1 MDLKELY
8 QDIIL
13 EHGKS
18 PRNFGKCEGH
28 NHEAKGHNPL
38 CGDQVHVYL
47 KISKNQKVEE
57 LTFEGS
63 GCAISIAS
71 TSLMTE
77 LVKGKSLDTATRII
91 NEFLNMIKS
100 GSEIKTKDLNKFA
113 IVLKELLIN
122 NEAKTIK
129 EGIENYLKTIT
140 NKNKFGVLLKTQ
152 NHFQIKVYLEHKF
165 LLLIPKVNPIF

>member
-18 PRNFGKCEGH
+18 PRNFGKCSQYT
-28 NHEAKGHNPL
+28 HEAKGHNPL

-47 KISKNQKVEE
+47 KLNNKKNVEN

-71 TSLMTE
+71 TSIMTE
-77 LVKGKSLDTATRII
+77 LIKGKNLEISKKIVLD
-91 NEFLNMIKS
+91 FLNMIKNTQ
-100 GSEIKTKDLNKFA
+100 EIKSESLSDDQKIKIMSLSGVKQYPMRVKCATLSWHTLTSA
-113 IVLKELLIN
+113 IDKSQNEIN
-122 NEAKTIK
+122 
-129 EGIENYLKTIT
+129 IEREEN
-140 NKNKFGVLLKTQ
+140 
-152 NHFQIKVYLEHKF
+152 
-165 LLLIPKVNPIF
+165 